1 MLFSAVGIEYHDYFV
16 YFPSIFSFL
25 FNLKTFIIKFHQHDD
40 TGEFGTPSYS
50 AWKQQPARGSA
61 WPQFQHFSLGS
72 QVLLLY
78 RIRLLYGLAEK
89 KKKIEEILNKFYVR
103 EEGIFKRLRNL
114 WIPVST
120 ELNWHMLA
128 LPQQGKRRWC
138 CT

>member
-40 TGEFGTPSYS
+40 TGELGTPSYS
-50 AWKQQPARGSA
+50 AWNQQPARGSA

-72 QVLLLY
+72 RVLLLY

-89 KKKIEEILNKFYVR
+89 KKKNLRKYSINF
-103 EEGIFKRLRNL
+103 RLERKEFL
-114 WIPVST
+114 KGLETCGFPSR
-120 ELNWHMLA
+120 
-128 LPQQGKRRWC
+128 QS
-138 CT
+138 